1 MSKQATPNPEARV
14 GAVSAG
20 NEPKAD
26 HSELPKLSLLD
37 IQSPTRADSREDG
50 DAIAHE
56 ATVAWRPETKAE
68 TGAKDI
74 DLSPPK
80 ADQQFVTGMDAHG
93 LTGHSLSFKDGA
105 TLTFEDKLPRELKGK
120 DGETTRFQWEGGKL
134 TGLLMDDG
142 TKWQFADGKWLH
154 HDTTGKVDGNADGL
168 RFNNGGAVETIK
180 GPITEASLRKLTDG
194 YLAAPERTAS
204 VAHPPAD
211 TSMAPETLTAAVE
224 TLRKGIRNG
233 DSQAVD
239 VTLRSIPEQN
249 KAQLESLYKQ
259 TTERDLRDE
268 LRHKGMGGSVALLE
282 PRQEARDA
290 AWLQTN
296 LKSLDSLAGSGAE
309 RTLAEHN
316 IRVSLRGMTKEQR
329 QALSK
334 ELEQKT
340 GRNLEQT
347 ITESKMSAPSKEISL
362 IYAKNGNDLNAT
374 QLKQVADI
382 ALDSSVD
389 GEQKLFMFKEAFAG
403 NSDAAKEARRLFMGE
418 NGEGETRLNKAFSS
432 TDQRRQAE
440 DYAKYG
446 KLDTATFIDMQRTS
460 YGVDPT
466 KGVELALSLMTPQE
480 RQQFKQGQ
488 HLALSGKTEGG
499 TANETESLRY
509 YERVKKSLV
518 EASGN
523 TSTFFQSTRD
533 RAVIKW
539 EDMAAHGEP
548 TLLGRIASAEGRQAV
563 LKTIKEFTQKDQEL
577 MKDPVYR
584 KQVWDSIGGEP
595 GADENSIYTKSKLS
609 GIETEAARKQL
620 TKIFP
625 ENLPVEASLQLRHPT
640 LAEASADYIQFD
652 KREPNRGQGPSF
664 TFEALMHA
672 KPEDLAALS
681 GEQRRMLG
689 ARIHLIPDGAREI
702 ATQMLNRLQD
712 GKDVGAGAPE
722 QVVLAKLKGAS
733 PQSIAESITKM
744 PESNRKDPNMEKAAK
759 YAFGDDFE
767 RYGRSVLDGKG
778 VSAENLLAMNTDRGV
793 LWNSVDTGNYFK
805 GLKLIPDA
813 ERKSILENADK
824 ARDNDPVAK
833 AALDRTFKGL
843 TPEQREVALNVLKH
857 PDQEMTV
864 ADRIRAKSLGASSLD
879 QQKLIDDFAKLPP
892 QSRLDAINE
901 YAKAYKRFLPE
912 DLSKSADENQK
923 RQIELSLP
931 MSRGDLERAFRD
943 SVKENGQG
951 LYGYKALGEISI
963 GEAQNQFQSQL
974 LEKLP
979 PEKRQELGK
988 QIEESFQKYVKALK
1002 ENSDAKDQ
1010 YAKDLSDK
1018 IMFVAGFA
1026 AGSLPVGTT
1035 MVRLAFTAATSVA
1048 ARAGTEHLIK
1058 GGLNQSDLTHAAIL
1072 GTVDAATLARGSAFK
1087 GLFEKSVTSALEKRG
1102 LNGTESVVR
1111 SVSSDFEQ
1119 YLKRGEKDA
1128 PIFQAELTN
1137 RLKRQGVADPEV
1149 ASQEIMQSFRQQALP
1164 ERLRLGYAELPGSK
1178 EAVTEMLTLGQK
1190 SALNSAV
1197 ERGLI
1202 DENQAIAINKVA
1214 MNLITN
1220 FAERPA
1226 TREHSLQ
1233 TIKWINENLRFI
1245 TRGAASPEQAR
1256 AYTDI
1261 FVMAAAH
1268 PHMSFPMEALR
1279 GADTTMLKF
1288 YREQMS
1294 GVAGKFR
1301 PPTGDAAGGARYEY
1315 AMQSE
1320 IMDAIAKSNNPEMKN
1335 WVFIPGGK
1343 GSTADHAGLDGALIN
1358 IKDGRIMPIDLKNYN
1373 IGDQVRWA
1381 THIPG
1386 RTPDVNFNHRSTYND
1401 QTGRLAVGARP
1412 SSEAVEEHLLRII
1425 KEKPHWT
1432 IKPGTFS
1439 DLNPESTIRFPSLSD
1454 GPAETDAAGLR
1465 NQAARMRDFIRQAD
1479 ANKGDSNLALL
1490 RQRLESPQNGSGGL
1504 RFVEREIAKLEAAG
1518 VKPAAAKVS
1527 EIDRLRTVDGTVT
1540 EAEAKRIAALREKF
1554 ESTGT
1559 GADLPGDRE
1568 LITTQRAFDRL
1579 GVRPDAAD
1587 LAALLKAKTPEDI
1600 ERVAKESIVRNL
1612 TKVLQDITIRG
1623 KAADNQLVEW
1633 SSLFFNRQ
1641 TGEIDRGMLTEIAKD
1656 KYESQNLRELLR
1668 LFYKK
1673 QPATDKARKEFVDT
1687 AIDRLATL

>member
-20 NEPKAD
+20 NDSRAD
-26 HSELPKLSLLD
+26 HPELPKLSLLD
-37 IQSPTRADSREDG
+37 VHSPTREDSRDKG

-56 ATVAWRPETKAE
+56 ATVAWRPETKSEPEAK
-68 TGAKDI
+68 AKDL
-74 DLSPPK
+74 DLSPSK
-80 ADQQFVTGMDAHG
+80 ADQQFVTGMDAIG
-93 LTGHSLSFKDGA
+93 LTGHSVSFKDGA
-105 TLTFEDKLPRELKGK
+105 TLNFEDKLPQELKGK

-134 TGLLMDDG
+134 TALLMQDG
-142 TKWQFADGKWLH
+142 KKWQFTDGKWQH
-154 HDTTGKVDGNADGL
+154 QDASGKVDGSADGL
-168 RFNNGGAVETIK
+168 RFQNGGAEETIK

-204 VAHPPAD
+204 VAQPPAD
-211 TSMAPETLTAAVE
+211 TSMAPETLTAVVDS
-224 TLRKGIRNG
+224 LRKSIGAG
-233 DSQAVD
+233 DSHAVD

-259 TTERDLRDE
+259 ATEKDLRDE
-268 LRHKGMGGSVALLE
+268 LRSKRMDGSVALLD

-296 LKSLDSLAGSGAE
+296 LKSLDRLTGSGAE

-316 IRVSLRGMTKEQR
+316 IRVSLRGMTAEQR

-334 ELEQKT
+334 ELEQST
-340 GRNLEQT
+340 GRDLEQT

-362 IYAKNGNDLNAT
+362 IYAKNGNDLSGA

-382 ALDSSVD
+382 ALNANVD
-389 GEQKLFMFKEAFAG
+389 GEQKLFMFKEALTG
-403 NSDAAKEARRLFMGE
+403 NSEAAKEARRLFMGE
-418 NGEGETRLNKAFSS
+418 NGEGDARLKEAFTDS
-432 TDQRRQAE
+432 DQRRQAA

-446 KLDTATFIDMQRTS
+446 KLDTATFIEMQRTNF
-460 YGVDPT
+460 GVDPS
-466 KGVELALSLMTPQE
+466 KGVELALNLMTPQE
-480 RQQFKQGQ
+480 RQQFNQGQ
-488 HLALSGKTEGG
+488 RLALSGKTEGA
-499 TANETESLRY
+499 TAGETESIRY
-509 YERVKKSLV
+509 YERVHQALKN
-518 EASGN
+518 ASGN

-563 LKTIKEFTQKDQEL
+563 LKTIKEFTPRDQEL

-595 GADENSIYTKSKLS
+595 GAAENSVYTKSKLS
-609 GIETEAARKQL
+609 GIETEAAREQMS
-620 TKIFP
+620 KIFP
-625 ENLPVEASLQLRHPT
+625 ENLPPEASSNLRHPS
-640 LAEASADYIQFD
+640 LADASADYIQFD
-652 KREPNRGQGPSF
+652 KREPNRSQGPSY

-672 KPEDLAALS
+672 KPEDYAALS

-689 ARIHLIPDGAREI
+689 ARVNLLPDGAREI
-702 ATQMLNRLQD
+702 AGQMLTRLQE
-712 GKDVGAGAPE
+712 GKDVTAGAP
-722 QVVLAKLKGAS
+722 QQTVLAKLKGAS

-744 PESNRKDPNMEKAAK
+744 PEPLRKDPDLEKAARF
-759 YAFGDDFE
+759 AFGEDFE

-778 VSAENLLAMNTDRGV
+778 LSAENLLSMNTEKGI

-813 ERKSILENADK
+813 ERKSILESADK
-824 ARDNDPVAK
+824 ARDNNPVAR
-833 AALDRTFKGL
+833 AALDQTFKGL
-843 TPEQREVALNVLKH
+843 SPEQREVAINILRH
-857 PDQEMTV
+857 PDQEMTI
-864 ADRIRAKSLGASSLD
+864 ADRIRAKSLGASID
-879 QQKLIDDFAKLPP
+879 QQKLIDDFAKLSP
-892 QSRLDAINE
+892 QNRLDAINE
-901 YAKAYKRFLPE
+901 YAKVYNKFLPE

-943 SVKENGQG
+943 SVKESGQG

-963 GEAQNQFQSQL
+963 GESQNQFQSQL

-1018 IMFVAGFA
+1018 IMFAAGFA
-1026 AGSLPVGTT
+1026 VGAAPVGTT
-1035 MVRLAFTAATSVA
+1035 MVRLALTAATSVA

-1058 GGLNQSDLTHAAIL
+1058 GGLSQSDLTQAAIL

-1087 GLFEKSVTSALEKRG
+1087 GLFEKSVVSALEKRG
-1102 LNGTESVVR
+1102 VNGAESVVR

-1119 YLKRGEKDA
+1119 YVKRGERDA
-1128 PIFQAELTN
+1128 PIFQEELTK
-1137 RLKRQGVADPEV
+1137 RLKRQGVTDPEV

-1164 ERLRLGYAELPGSK
+1164 ERLRAGYAELPGSK
-1178 EAVTEMLTLGQK
+1178 EAVTEMLTLGQQ
-1190 SALNSAV
+1190 SALKSAV

-1202 DENQAIAINKVA
+1202 DEKQAININKLA
-1214 MNLITN
+1214 MGLITN

-1233 TIKWINENLRFI
+1233 TIKWVNENLRFI
-1245 TRGAASPEQAR
+1245 TRGAASPEQAH

-1261 FVMAAAH
+1261 FLMAAKNTHIA
-1268 PHMSFPMEALR
+1268 FPMEALR

-1288 YREQMS
+1288 YREQMN
-1294 GVAGKFR
+1294 GVAGKFK
-1301 PPTGDAAGGARYEY
+1301 PPGADAVGGARYEY
-1315 AMQSE
+1315 AMQNE
-1320 IMDAIAKSNNPEMKN
+1320 IMDAIARSKNPEMKD

-1358 IKDGRIMPIDLKNYN
+1358 IKDGRIMPIDLKNYK

-1386 RTPDVNFNHRSTYND
+1386 RNPNVNFNHRTTYND
-1401 QTGRLAVGARP
+1401 QTGRLVAGAGP

-1425 KEKPHWT
+1425 KERPNWI
-1432 IKPGTFS
+1432 IKPGTFAE
-1439 DLNPESTIRFPSLSD
+1439 LNPESSIRFPSLSD
-1454 GPAETDAAGLR
+1454 GPAETDVSAMR
-1465 NQAARMRDFIRQAD
+1465 NQVARMREFIRQAD
-1479 ANKGDSNLALL
+1479 ASKGDSNLALL
-1490 RQRLESPQNGSGGL
+1490 RQRLESPQNGNGGL
-1504 RFVEREIAKLEAAG
+1504 RYVEKEIARLEAAG
-1518 VKPAAAKVS
+1518 VRPATSQVK
-1527 EIDRLRTVDGTVT
+1527 EIDRLRTVDNTVT
-1540 EAEAKRIAALREKF
+1540 ELEAKRIAALKQQF
-1554 ESTGT
+1554 ERTNPGT
-1559 GADLPGDRE
+1559 QLPGDRE

-1579 GVRPDAAD
+1579 GIKPEGAE
-1587 LAALLKAKTPEDI
+1587 LAALMKAKTPEDI
-1600 ERVAKESIVRNL
+1600 ERVARDTMIRKM
-1612 TKVLQDITIRG
+1612 TDVLEQIASSQ
-1623 KAADNQLVEW
+1623 KAGDKPLADW
-1633 SSLFFNRQ
+1633 MTLFFNRN
-1641 TGEIDRGMLTEIAKD
+1641 TGELDRDMLTEIAKD
-1656 KYESQNLRELLR
+1656 KYESQNLRQVLNR
-1668 LFYKK
+1668 LYH
-1673 QPATDKARKEFVDT
+1673 PYSDKARRELVER
-1687 AIDRLATL
+1687 AVDRLATL